1 MKNQK
6 LRNYLVINM
15 PLKLLLF
22 LIENKILHQFITYVL
37 RNQEGIR
44 TAPEII
50 KFISKQEKSIFSL
63 LFKQTYTNEGFD
75 FWIEIDTKWRKYL
88 LK

>member
-1 MKNQK
+1 MKNRK
-6 LRNYLVINM
+6 LRNYLVTNM

-37 RNQEGIR
+37 RDQKGIR
-44 TAPEII
+44 TAPDII

-63 LFKQTYTNEGFD
+63 LFTWIYTDEGFD
-75 FWIEIDTKWRKYL
+75 FWIEIYTKWRKYL

>member
-6 LRNYLVINM
+6 LRSYLVINM

-37 RNQEGIR
+37 RDQKGIR
-44 TAPEII
+44 TAHEII
-50 KFISKQEKSIFSL
+50 KFISKQENRIFCC
-63 LFKQTYTNEGFD
+63 LFEWTYTDEGFN